1 MNCNEAKGT
10 GQHMYTILPRHCQE
24 NTKYIEKKTIERLME
39 TPITTTKM
47 RRKNSTK
54 DSTA

>member
-39 TPITTTKM
+39 NPHH
-47 RRKNSTK
+47 N
-54 DSTA
+54 DENEEEE